1 MPDLRPVAV
10 RSYLFF
16 NKQNISTIMNKEKIA
31 ELRKA
36 YDFYNALSENNNVRV
51 VEFHLTDGRVSGIGN
66 PEAIKK
72 IVALC
77 VDEAERQLHK
87 EQFGDY
93 PIDLQQT
100 KEYKAAKMF
109 ENAVNDYS
117 FDPKKFAETL
127 PYMHR
132 TLQQSIFRL
141 VAAIITFMADDGYRT
156 DERNQASHD
165 ISKKLVEILKEEYI
179 PFI

>member
-1 MPDLRPVAV
+1 MD
-10 RSYLFF
+10 
-16 NKQNISTIMNKEKIA
+16 KEKM
-31 ELRKA
+31 KM
-36 YDFYNALSENNNVRV
+36 LSETLEHYKKLQETDSVNLIELHTISGQKHGINNPDVIKLLLDVIVIELKRQ
-51 VEFHLTDGRVSGIGN
+51 FHK
-66 PEAIKK
+66 A
-72 IVALC
+72 
-77 VDEAERQLHK
+77 
-87 EQFGDY
+87 QFGDI
-93 PIDLQQT
+93 PLQLEQSR
-100 KEYKAAKMF
+100 EYKAAKML

-117 FDPKKFAETL
+117 FNPKRFAETL

-156 DERNQASHD
+156 DDRNQASHD